1 MAKVLQLQ
9 FKTAGGANCSLSI
22 DTPKDNLTTA
32 EVYQVMNTILSNNV
46 FEIEGS
52 PLSEIVGA
60 RYVERNV
67 TELKA

>member
-9 FKTAGGANCSLSI
+9 FKTAGGANYSLSI

-46 FEIEGS
+46 FDIEGS